1 MNQTNEI
8 SFVGHVT
15 EVVGHDVTIRLRNV
29 SEPDLERLMATNY
42 VTLITV
48 SKIIKIWFIFRDKD
62 YLKKFFT
69 SISKILQ

>member
-48 SKIIKIWFIFRDKD
+48 SKIIKI
-62 YLKKFFT
+62 
-69 SISKILQ
+69 